1 VENMKIPKGLYK
13 HFKGN
18 IYKILDTAKH
28 SETLEEHVVYVSI
41 DNEADLWI
49 RPVSMFLE
57 VIERD
62 GKRFQRFEFLGES
75 IADIE

>member
-1 VENMKIPKGLYK
+1 VENVKIQKGLYK

-18 IYKILDTAKH
+18 IYKVLDTAKH

-41 DNEADLWI
+41 DNETDLWI
-49 RPVSMFLE
+49 RPASMFLE

-62 GKRFQRFEFLGES
+62 GKQFQRFEFLGES

>member
-1 VENMKIPKGLYK
+1 MKISKGLYK

-18 IYKILDTAKH
+18 IYKVLDIAKH
-28 SETLEEHVVYVSI
+28 SETLEEHVVYVSMN
-41 DNEADLWI
+41 NETELWI
-49 RPVSMFLE
+49 RPASMFLE

-75 IADIE
+75 ISDLE

>member
-1 VENMKIPKGLYK
+1 MKIPKGLYK

>member
-1 VENMKIPKGLYK
+1 MENVKIQKGLYK

-18 IYKILDTAKH
+18 IYKVLDTARH
-28 SETLEEHVVYVSI
+28 SETLEEHVVYISMN
-41 DNEADLWI
+41 NETELWI
-49 RPVSMFLE
+49 RPASMFFE

>member
-1 VENMKIPKGLYK
+1 MKIPKGLYK

-18 IYKILDTAKH
+18 IYKVLDTAKH

-57 VIERD
+57 VIECD
-62 GKRFQRFEFLGES
+62 GKRFQRFEFLGDS

>member
-1 VENMKIPKGLYK
+1 MKIPKGLYK

-18 IYKILDTAKH
+18 IYKVLDTAKH

-41 DNEADLWI
+41 NNVTDLWI
-49 RPVSMFLE
+49 RPASMFLE

-62 GKRFQRFEFLGES
+62 GKRFKRFEFLGDSES
-75 IADIE
+75 EVG